1 MIVKKAE
8 NNDYPAVK
16 QFYYDITDDLE
27 TYEYALGWQKDVYPG
42 QELLKGAVAAGDLYM
57 VYQDGALAACMIV
70 NHEYNDGYEGVRW
83 SVEAS
88 DEELL
93 VIHALG
99 VRQAFSRH
107 GLAKDMVRFVIDKGR
122 TEGMKT
128 LRLDVLEGNIPAE
141 KVYTALGFQ
150 YVSTVRMFYED
161 TGWTNFRLFELIL

>member
-8 NNDYPAVK
+8 NIDFPTVR
-16 QFYYDITDDLE
+16 QFYYDITDALE
-27 TYEYALGWQKDVYPG
+27 TYEYALGWTKDVYPAPDYL
-42 QELLKGAVAAGDLYM
+42 QASIAAGNLYM
-57 VYQDGALAACMIV
+57 VYEEDVLAACMIV
-70 NHEYNDGYEGVRW
+70 NHEYNDGYEAAPW
-83 SVEAS
+83 SVDAS
-88 DEELL
+88 DDELL

-99 VRQAFSRH
+99 VMPSHSRH
-107 GLAKDMVRFVIDKGR
+107 GLAKDMVRFVIEKGR
-122 TEGMKT
+122 TEGVKT